1 MLKKM
6 FLFCFLLLNLNAE
19 VNATDTNL
27 SFDSPKIETEA
38 PSIQKIKELKNLN
51 ELDQTKDFAGV
62 LSLEIQDELEKSE
75 YKNDHIK
82 ERIELRLQNTI
93 SKQITARQSLR
104 LV

>member
-1 MLKKM
+1 
-6 FLFCFLLLNLNAE
+6 
-19 VNATDTNL
+19 
-27 SFDSPKIETEA
+27 
-38 PSIQKIKELKNLN
+38 N

-93 SKQITARQSLR
+93 SKQITASKNGLSL
-104 LV
+104 LASIGASAPFIGLFGTVWGILNAFIGIVNLGNASLAVVAPG

>member
-1 MLKKM
+1 MGS
-6 FLFCFLLLNLNAE
+6 FYFQAYAILFYEKNL
-19 VNATDTNL
+19 
-27 SFDSPKIETEA
+27 DS
-38 PSIQKIKELKNLN
+38 SIQKIKELKNLN

-93 SKQITARQSLR
+93 SKQITASKNGLSFACEHRC
-104 LV
+104 